1 MKLRSLTVNQ
11 FKKFTSPIRLEG
23 IEDGLNVVVGPN
35 EMGKSTL
42 LDALR
47 AVLFERHS
55 SKAQPIVALQNDRN
69 QAAPVVELAFELDDG
84 LYRITKRFIKKP
96 YARLSCPDGRSLE
109 GDAAEDTLRDLLDF
123 DEPGKTGAK
132 PETLGMWNVLWVQ
145 QGQSFGALDLPESA
159 RSSLH
164 SALESE
170 VGTVLGGRRG
180 RALPQAIEKQ
190 LSELIT
196 GTTNRPR
203 GAYKELI
210 DRVETVRQ
218 DLDDLCAR
226 RQDLTQTLND
236 LEDAQ
241 EILERLSTGDRDQA
255 DQKELDEARQRHS
268 QLAELEARIEAAST
282 ELELRK
288 RTLEQAKLASIV
300 RKQLKSDIKSEE
312 AALQEAGKRLAE
324 VREQEKEARSRVDA
338 LRVGV
343 RQSEAAVTNAY
354 ETVSRHRRVLGAVER
369 QARLRDLEGRCE
381 KAEAAEKR
389 QREDQ
394 QAAAAILVTDEAI
407 EAIRKAAQRLETVQ
421 SRLNAAAT
429 LISFDMTVDGLS
441 GIEVDG
447 EPLTADR
454 PSVQAVEPVTITV
467 PDRGRIAV
475 EPAIKD
481 RDKLLRQQRDATT
494 ALKEALEGTGAKSL
508 ADAEDQ
514 CARRQKLLRDAEL
527 ARQGAEL
534 HAPAT
539 ADYKAGAQ
547 ALVDYIGG
555 LRQVLKRE
563 MSELNVQEL
572 PARQEVETALRTAQE
587 LADEAR
593 NAVGTARASL
603 GGPEDALGGLQT
615 EIGTFQGRYDESKDR
630 LERLEGQ
637 VAQAEEDCSDNE
649 LQSAIEAARGAL
661 SEQETAITR
670 LEARRTDETL
680 PQLKARIGR
689 LERALQDRREKRG
702 KLKEQIAGFKSR
714 VEAAEGAGLDEAI
727 EQKARELETMEE
739 EKGRQ
744 DREVQILR
752 LLLSTLRGAEQEA
765 KEQYLSPVLNRF
777 RPYLQLLF
785 PGADIRID
793 ENLHIAGVVR
803 EAGYEEAFNHLSMG
817 TQEQIAVLVRL
828 AFAEMLVE
836 QGHPATVVLDDALV
850 FSDDRRMSRVFDI
863 LNMAARNVQIVV
875 LTCREQLFEGL
886 GGRQL
891 SLEPVSSEELASA

>member
-1 MKLRSLTVNQ
+1 MKLRSLAVNQ
-11 FKKFTSPIRLEG
+11 FKKFTTPTRLEG

-47 AVLFERHS
+47 AVLFEKYS

-69 QAAPVVELAFELDDG
+69 QAAPVVELAFDLNDG

-109 GDAAEDTLRDLLDF
+109 GDAAEETLRDLLDF

-132 PETLGMWNVLWVQ
+132 PDTLGMWNVLWVQ
-145 QGQSFGALDLPESA
+145 QGQSFGALDLSESA

-164 SALESE
+164 TALESE

-203 GAYKELI
+203 GAYKALI
-210 DRVETVRQ
+210 DSVETVCQ
-218 DLDDLCAR
+218 DLDDLRTR

-236 LEDAQ
+236 LESAQ
-241 EILERLSTGDRDQA
+241 ETLERLSTGDRDQA
-255 DQKELDEARQRHS
+255 DQKELEEARQRHS
-268 QLAELEARIEAAST
+268 QIAELEARIVAAST

-288 RTLEQAKLASIV
+288 RTLDQAKQASVI
-300 RKQLKSDIKSEE
+300 RRQLKADIKSEE
-312 AALQEAGKRLAE
+312 AALQKAEKRLAE
-324 VREQEKEARSRVDA
+324 VREQEREARSRVDA
-338 LRVGV
+338 LRVDV
-343 RQSEAAVTNAY
+343 RQAEAAVTKAD
-354 ETVSRHRRVLGAVER
+354 ETVFRHRRVLGAVER
-369 QARLRDLEGRCE
+369 QARLRDLEGRHE
-381 KAEAAEKR
+381 KAESAEKR
-389 QREDQ
+389 QREAQ

-429 LISFDMTVDGLS
+429 LISFDMTADGVS

-447 EPLTADR
+447 EPLTVDR

-467 PDRGRIAV
+467 PDRGRITV

-481 RDKLLRQQRDATT
+481 RDKLLLQQRDATT
-494 ALKEALEGTGAKSL
+494 ALREALGAAGTISVP
-508 ADAEDQ
+508 DAEQ
-514 CARRQKLLRDAEL
+514 QSAKRQKLLQDAEL

-539 ADYKAGAQ
+539 ADYEAGAQ
-547 ALVDYIGG
+547 ALSDYIGG

-563 MSELNVQEL
+563 TSELNLQGL
-572 PARQEVETALRTAQE
+572 PTRQEAETALRTAQDQ
-587 LADEAR
+587 ADDAR
-593 NAVGTARASL
+593 SAVDTARAAL
-603 GGPEDALGGLQT
+603 GGPEDALSELQT
-615 EIGTFQGRYDESKDR
+615 EIGTSQGRHDESKDR
-630 LERLEGQ
+630 LKKLQGE
-637 VAQAEEDCSDNE
+637 VAQEEENRSDID
-649 LQSAIEAARGAL
+649 LQSAAEAARAAV
-661 SEQETAITR
+661 SEQETAIAR
-670 LEARRTDETL
+670 LEAQRTDGTL
-680 PQLKARIGR
+680 PQLTARIDR
-689 LERALQDRREKRG
+689 LEKALQDRREKRG
-702 KLKEQIAGFKSR
+702 KLKETIAGLQSH

-727 EQKARELETMEE
+727 GQKARELELMKE

-744 DREVQILR
+744 DREVQVLS
-752 LLLSTLRGAEQEA
+752 LLLSTLRGAEQDA
-765 KEQYLSPVLNRF
+765 KEQFLSPVLNRV

-803 EAGYEEAFNHLSMG
+803 DAGYEEAFNHLSMG

-836 QGHPATVVLDDALV
+836 QGHAATVVLDDALV
-850 FSDDRRMSRVFDI
+850 FSDDRRMGRIFDI
-863 LNMAARNVQIVV
+863 LNMTARNVQVIVF
-875 LTCREQLFEGL
+875 TCREQLFEGL

-891 SLEPVSSEELASA
+891 SLEPAGSEELASA

>member
-1 MKLRSLTVNQ
+1 MKLRSLAVNQ
-11 FKKFTSPIRLEG
+11 FKKFTTPTRLDG
-23 IEDGLNVVVGPN
+23 IGDGLNVVVGPN

-47 AVLFERHS
+47 AALFEKYS
-55 SKAQPIVALQNDRN
+55 SKARPIRALQNDQNR
-69 QAAPVVELAFELDDG
+69 AAPVVELAFELDDG
-84 LYRITKRFIKKP
+84 VYLITKRFIKKP

-109 GDAAEDTLRDLLDF
+109 GDAAEDALRDLLDF

-145 QGQSFGALDLPESA
+145 QGQSFGALVLPDSA

-170 VGTVLGGRRG
+170 VGAVLGGRRG

-196 GTTNRPR
+196 GTTNKPR

-218 DLDDLCAR
+218 ELDDLRTR

-241 EILERLSTGDRDQA
+241 ETLERLSSGDRDRA
-255 DQKELDEARQRHS
+255 DQKELDEARQRHG
-268 QLAELEARIEAAST
+268 QLAELEARIQAAFT

-288 RTLEQAKLASIV
+288 PALEQAEQTALV
-300 RKQLKSDIKSEE
+300 RKQLKADIKSEE
-312 AALQEAGKRLAE
+312 AALQEAGKRLAG
-324 VREQEKEARSRVDA
+324 VREQEKEVRSRVNA
-338 LRVGV
+338 LRSEV
-343 RQSEAAVTNAY
+343 RQSEAAVTKAD
-354 ETVSRHRRVLGAVER
+354 EMVSRHRRVLGTVER
-369 QARLRDLEGRCE
+369 QARLRDLEGRYG
-381 KAEAAEKR
+381 KALAAEKR
-389 QREDQ
+389 QREAQ

-407 EAIRKAAQRLETVQ
+407 KVIRKEAQGLETVR

-429 LISFDMTVDGLS
+429 LISFDMIAAGLS

-454 PSVQAVEPVTITV
+454 RSVQAVEPVTISV
-467 PDRGRIAV
+467 PDRGRITV

-481 RDKLLRQQRDATT
+481 RDEVLRQRRDATT
-494 ALKEALEGTGAKSL
+494 ALKEALEGAGAQSV

-514 CARRQKLLRDAEL
+514 CAKRQRLVRDAEL
-527 ARQGAEL
+527 ARQGVEL

-539 ADYKAGAQ
+539 NDYEAGAQ
-547 ALVDYIGG
+547 ALADYIEG

-563 MSELNVQEL
+563 MNELDLQEL
-572 PARQEVETALRTAQE
+572 LPRPEAEMALRTAQGQ
-587 LADEAR
+587 ADEAR
-593 NAVGTARASL
+593 SALNTARAALS
-603 GGPEDALGGLQT
+603 GPEDTLGSVQT

-630 LERLEGQ
+630 LERLQDQ
-637 VAQAEEDCSDNE
+637 VARAEEGRSDNE
-649 LQSAIEAARGAL
+649 LQSAIEAAHAAQ
-661 SEQETAITR
+661 SEQRTAIAR
-670 LEARRTDETL
+670 LEAQRTDETL

-689 LERALQDRREKRG
+689 LETALRDRRDKRA
-702 KLKEQIAGFKSR
+702 KLKENIAGLKSR
-714 VEAAEGAGLDEAI
+714 IEAVEGAGLDEAI
-727 EQKARELETMEE
+727 ARQARELELTEE
-739 EKGRQ
+739 AKGRLA
-744 DREVQILR
+744 REVQVLS
-752 LLLSTLRGAEQEA
+752 LLLSTLREAEQEA
-765 KEQYLSPVLNRF
+765 KEQYLSPVLTRV

-793 ENLHIAGVVR
+793 ENLHITGVVR
-803 EAGYEEAFNHLSMG
+803 EAGYEEAFNHLSVG
-817 TQEQIAVLVRL
+817 TQEQIAVLVRP

-836 QGHPATVVLDDALV
+836 QGHPATVILDDALV
-850 FSDDRRMSRVFDI
+850 FSDDRRMSRIFDI
-863 LNMAARNVQIVV
+863 LNMASRNVQVIAF
-875 LTCREQLFEGL
+875 TCREQLFERL

-891 SLEPVSSEELASA
+891 SLAPARSEDLASA